1 MVPIFEFYNES
12 VEQDPC
18 LLLLSPLL
26 KVKLPV
32 SQVGSIGYTHPR
44 VVLAFNYNGSIQ
56 VPPCLAKRNLRKM
69 SHQCTQG
76 NIAFG
81 SKRVEQD
88 GASWSLLASLP
99 HTGFYAT

>member
-1 MVPIFEFYNES
+1 
-12 VEQDPC
+12 
-18 LLLLSPLL
+18 
-26 KVKLPV
+26 
-32 SQVGSIGYTHPR
+32 
-44 VVLAFNYNGSIQ
+44 VLAFNNNGSIQ
-56 VPPCLAKRNLRKM
+56 VPSIAPCLAKRNLRKM

-88 GASWSLLASLP
+88 GASCSLLASLP